1 MAGMP
6 VPVATDCT
14 NSHAGPINGLCNLVD
29 PGSHPVLEGLLG
41 RVAWPIF
48 VLLTVLV
55 FSRIARHLVMSALER
70 TQADAQVRTL
80 IKNIM
85 VVVGWLLAV
94 FGAFYAVG
102 VDLTIFL
109 TVGGLGTLVVG
120 LAFQDLL
127 RNVLAG
133 MFLLLEKPFRI
144 GDVITIGDLT
154 GSVVTIQLRTTAIKL
169 PDGQLAVVPNLSA
182 FNQTVINVTA
192 FEHRRFSVNLW
203 VPIGTDLEVL
213 LPALREQLRSPEI
226 ATEPAPR
233 IQPTVDIDGGVTLQ
247 CQFWLDARAH
257 DADGVQ
263 ALLVRRL
270 YATAERIAGR
280 EVTAPTEETATPP
293 AAEPEPDGEAR
304 PARRR
309 RLRIPKVSA
318 AD

>member
-1 MAGMP
+1 MP
-6 VPVATDCT
+6 LAEQHCS
-14 NSHAGPINGLCNLVD
+14 NGHAEPINQLCNLVD
-29 PGSHPVLEGLLG
+29 PANHPVLEALFS

-48 VLLTVLV
+48 VLLLVLV
-55 FSRIARHLVMSALER
+55 LSRVARHLVMGTLER

-85 VVVGWLLAV
+85 VIAGWLVAV
-94 FGAFYAVG
+94 FGGFYALG

-144 GDVITIGDLT
+144 GDVVTIGDLT

-213 LPALREQLRSPEI
+213 LPALREQLHTPEI
-226 ATEPAPR
+226 AAEPAPR

-247 CQFWLDARAH
+247 CQFWLDSRAH
-257 DADGVQ
+257 DADAVQ

-270 YATAERIAGR
+270 YAAAERVAGR
-280 EVTAPTEETATPP
+280 DVTVPTEETATPLD
-293 AAEPEPDGEAR
+293 AEPEPGGEER

-318 AD
+318 AE

>member
-1 MAGMP
+1 MP
-6 VPVATDCT
+6 LAEQHCS
-14 NSHAGPINGLCNLVD
+14 NGHAEPINQLCNLVD
-29 PGSHPVLEGLLG
+29 PANHPVLEALFS
-41 RVAWPIF
+41 RVAWPVF
-48 VLLTVLV
+48 VLLVVLLL
-55 FSRIARHLVMSALER
+55 SRVARHLVMSALER

-85 VVVGWLLAV
+85 VIAGWLVAV
-94 FGAFYAVG
+94 FGGFYALG

-144 GDVITIGDLT
+144 GDVVTIGDLT

-169 PDGQLAVVPNLSA
+169 TDGQLAVVPNLTA
-182 FNQTVINVTA
+182 FNETVINVTA

-213 LPALREQLRSPEI
+213 LPALREQMRTPEI
-226 ATEPAPR
+226 AGEPPPR

-247 CQFWLDARAH
+247 CQFWLDSRAH
-257 DADGVQ
+257 DADAVQ

-270 YATAERIAGR
+270 YATAERVAGR
-280 EVTAPTEETATPP
+280 EVTAPTEDAAMPP
-293 AAEPEPDGEAR
+293 PAEPEAHDDAQPG
-304 PARRR
+304 RRR